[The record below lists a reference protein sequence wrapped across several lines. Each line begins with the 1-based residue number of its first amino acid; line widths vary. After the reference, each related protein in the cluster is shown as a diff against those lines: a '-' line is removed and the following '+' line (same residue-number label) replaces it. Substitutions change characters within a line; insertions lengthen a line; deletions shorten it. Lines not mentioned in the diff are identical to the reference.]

1 MLRYAIHRSLWFI
14 PTLLG
19 MTAVTFIIMQLTP
32 GSPFSPSAANGI
44 TPEMIAA
51 LEHKYGLDKPIYERF
66 GLYVWHSLQSDFGV
80 SYQYR
85 PQEVR
90 DIIARSFPI
99 SLQLG
104 TMATAL
110 AVLVGMSLG
119 VMAAVNQNGVVD
131 YISVTSAILF
141 YSMPNFVMGF
151 LLILTFAVWL
161 PHHGIDIGLRVSGWE
176 GPRDWILP
184 TIALAAAPLATLAR
198 YTRSSMI
205 DVIRSD
211 YVRTARAKGLAE
223 RKVVLKH
230 VLKNALIP
238 VVTLIGPIFAAVATG
253 SFFVEQVFNIPGMGK
268 YYVQSMQT
276 KDQPMILAV
285 TLIFG
290 IFLAVMNLLVDIAY
304 GLIDPRIRY

>member
-1 MLRYAIHRSLWFI
+1 
-14 PTLLG
+14 
-19 MTAVTFIIMQLTP
+19 
-32 GSPFSPSAANGI
+32 
-44 TPEMIAA
+44 
-51 LEHKYGLDKPIYERF
+51 
-66 GLYVWHSLQSDFGV
+66 
-80 SYQYR
+80 
-85 PQEVR
+85 
-90 DIIARSFPI
+90 
-99 SLQLG
+99 
-104 TMATAL
+104 
-110 AVLVGMSLG
+110 
-119 VMAAVNQNGVVD
+119 
-131 YISVTSAILF
+131 
-141 YSMPNFVMGF
+141 MGF
-151 LLILTFAVWL
+151 LLILAFAVWL
-161 PHHGIDIGLRVSGWE
+161 PDHGVNLGLRIGGWE

-238 VVTLIGPIFAAVATG
+238 VVTLVGPIFAAVGTG
-253 SFFVEQVFNIPGMGK
+253 SFFVEQVFNVPGMGK
-268 YYVQSMQT
+268 YYVESMQT

-290 IFLAVMNLLVDIAY
+290 IFLALMNLLVDIAY